1 MRPAGKHSASNPLHL
16 PNIEELI
23 EVGQIKV
30 GVIPNLWCIAATADD
45 EHNNLAMLVR
55 REGETLA
62 ELLTRL
68 DLAIAKARTEDIFTD
83 EINPRHS

>member
-1 MRPAGKHSASNPLHL
+1 LHL

-23 EVGQIKV
+23 EIGQIKV
-30 GVIPNLWCIAATADD
+30 GVFPKLWCIAATADD
-45 EHNNLAMLVR
+45 ENDNLAMLVR

-62 ELLTRL
+62 ALLTRL

-83 EINPRHS
+83 EINQPSTQSRHS